1 MGQAGFATPAP
12 AGRQP
17 LRPIGFQTPC
27 SAVSGRKRAAGTRL
41 ALTRVVLASLLSAVV
56 VGVEAHL
63 VHVEVD
69 VAHGMPHFT
78 MVGLPDAAVRE
89 SRDRVRSAI
98 RNSGFR
104 FPAHRVTVNLAP
116 ADLRKDGT
124 SFDLPLALGLLAAS
138 GELPRRVFREVL
150 VVGELSLDGSLQPAR
165 GVLPMSVAA
174 RRQGLTHVLL
184 PPANA
189 EEAAVVGGLRVLA
202 ASSLTAALAIL
213 RDPSAA
219 TPHPPRV
226 RPAGAPGDLD
236 LRDVRG
242 QLLARRAI
250 EVAAAGAHH
259 VLLCGPPGAGK
270 TMLARRLPGLLPP
283 LTDDEAIE
291 TTAIHSVA
299 GLLPPGGGLLTRRP
313 FRAPHHTISDVA
325 LVGGGAWPR
334 PGEISLAHNGVLFL
348 DEAPEFDRA
357 VLEVLRQ
364 PLEEGRVRIARAAR
378 TVDFPAR
385 FLLVAAMNPCPCGY
399 LGDPVK
405 ACRCTPPQVQR
416 YRHRLSGPF
425 RDRLDLIVDVP
436 PVRPDLLTTLPEGE
450 ESAAIVE
457 RVRLARARQAARA
470 PRRAAFTNAQLEGRT
485 LREACAATP
494 AAQRALARASQRL
507 AWSARAFDRVLKVAR
522 TLADLA
528 GADQVDAEHAA
539 EAMNF
544 RGDS

>member
-1 MGQAGFATPAP
+1 MPA
-12 AGRQP
+12 
-17 LRPIGFQTPC
+17 
-27 SAVSGRKRAAGTRL
+27 
-41 ALTRVVLASLLSAVV
+41 VLASLVSAVV
-56 VGVEAHL
+56 VGVDASL

-69 VAHGMPHFT
+69 VSLGMPNFT

-98 RNSGFR
+98 KNSGFA
-104 FPAHRVTVNLAP
+104 FPQHRVTVNLAP

-138 GELPRRVFREVL
+138 GELSRRTFADVL
-150 VVGELSLDGSLQPAR
+150 VVGELSLDGSLHPAR
-165 GVLPMSVAA
+165 GVLPMTVAA
-174 RRQGLTHVLL
+174 RRHGLTHLVL

-189 EEAAVVGGLRVLA
+189 EEAAVVGGVRVLPA
-202 ASSLTAALAIL
+202 ASLAAAVAIL
-213 RDPSAA
+213 RNPAE
-219 TPHPPRV
+219 TPAHPPRR
-226 RPAGAPGDLD
+226 RPGEAAPAFD

-242 QLLARRAI
+242 QALARRAVEI
-250 EVAAAGAHH
+250 AAAGGHH
-259 VLLCGPPGAGK
+259 LLLSGPPGAGK

-283 LTDDEAIE
+283 LSDEESIE

-299 GLLPPGGGLLTRRP
+299 GLLPAGGGLMTRRP

-348 DEAPEFDRA
+348 DEAPEFHRA

-385 FLLVAAMNPCPCGY
+385 FLLVAAMNPCPCGF

-405 ACRCTPPQVQR
+405 PCRCTPVQVQR
-416 YRHRLSGPF
+416 YRHRLSGPL
-425 RDRLDLIVDVP
+425 RDRLDLMVDVP
-436 PVRPDLLTTLPEGE
+436 PVGPALLATLAEGE
-450 ESAAIVE
+450 PSAAVAARVE
-457 RVRLARARQAARA
+457 RARARQATRW
-470 PRRAAFTNAQLEGRT
+470 PGRAATNAQLEGRA
-485 LREACAATP
+485 LREAAAPTP
-494 AAQRALARASQRL
+494 AALRALARAAQRL
-507 AWSARAFDRVLKVAR
+507 SWSARAFDRVLKVAR
-522 TLADLA
+522 TVADLA
-528 GADQVDAEHAA
+528 GAEVVDVEHAT
-539 EAMNF
+539 EALNF